1 MPAAKVGS
9 DPIAG
14 SQIKLL
20 YGVKN
25 GKGSSKEGKGVSP
38 VTVILPFALKP
49 YRCGTLCDEQQII

>member
-14 SQIKLL
+14 SQIKLR
-20 YGVKN
+20 
-25 GKGSSKEGKGVSP
+25 SEERKGVSP
-38 VTVILPFALKP
+38 VTVILPFGLKP